1 MSSSTITQKIR
12 FTILIKI
19 WMNSSCHLLPSCKKL
34 DATENSTRSNRKV
47 KSATEPMHFHL
58 VARLWVALFIWICK
72 FHLSVTSRIV
82 FIVFNFCIMVEDDM
96 RYPFIFLLELFTLY
110 TCIFHLVDCL
120 LLPPSWNIRHSMV
133 QNLSPNIRHHKSSW
147 YVPNQLN

>member
-82 FIVFNFCIMVEDDM
+82 FIVIDFLHYGRRWHEIPIHIFVRTFYALHMHF
-96 RYPFIFLLELFTLY
+96 PFG
-110 TCIFHLVDCL
+110 
-120 LLPPSWNIRHSMV
+120 R
-133 QNLSPNIRHHKSSW
+133 LSPTPSVLKYKAFNGSKF
-147 YVPNQLN
+147 VPKYKAS